1 MNRILNKI
9 NGERSLMIESTAT
22 AKNLYGNEVCNLE
35 QWRDFCINVKEKLA
49 SVMLCVTAG
58 ASSELVYN
66 AFLQEKIIPQ
76 VIVCPDQFQS
86 LYGKRLNSDMISD
99 SEKCVWCLVGAR
111 TDCRIDAMLE
121 DIVNRQNGYKENI
134 YLLSKIGCILPDT
147 GLRHM
152 ICHCRQ
158 VMMVHPPRSQVYG
171 ITGFKHCILTDADHR
186 DSLNVVSIRFIII
199 VQICLDPYI
208 RLYPC

>member
-9 NGERSLMIESTAT
+9 NGERSLMIENTAT

-66 AFLQEKIIPQ
+66 AFLQEEIIPQ

-158 VMMVHPPRSQVYG
+158 VVLMGEKKNMWF
-171 ITGFKHCILTDADHR
+171 TGSILPETGDR
-186 DSLNVVSIRFIII
+186 KSVV
-199 VQICLDPYI
+199 
-208 RLYPC
+208 